1 MTWWQAASP
10 QLLGVVVLLLPGL
23 LVGAA
28 LRLRGTAL
36 LGAAPLLTVAVL
48 AGAAVAASLGGLRF
62 GPLAAAAGTA
72 AAAVASG
79 LAGLVVTAATR
90 RGPGSEPGG
99 GRGTAA
105 AQRAEE
111 RTAAAALAGTAGAA
125 VLAHLSVQ
133 RGLGRPDVVSQTFD
147 ATFHLNAVRW
157 VLDTGDASPWS
168 VARLTA
174 PQGGGFYPSGWHAV
188 TALVASLGPS
198 PVVAANVVVWVVAGV
213 VWPLGCALLVRAVV
227 GARPLL
233 VASGAVLSQAFVALP
248 WLVDRWGVLWPQALG
263 TTLAAAVLGLAALA
277 AGAGPAGVAD
287 RVRAALA
294 AVAGGGGC
302 ALVHPGALLLLLPL
316 LALLL
321 LVSALPQALLPWRA
335 APAQRAVAA
344 LAILGAAAAAA
355 GLAVLWPR
363 TASVRAADWPATR
376 SVPQALWESVSLSPA
391 GSGGSAVA
399 AVLVAAGLLVAA
411 RRTGLRWLVAAHVL
425 LVALD
430 VLAAAVDAPVSQQ
443 LTGFW
448 YNDRFRLAA
457 AVPLTGVPLAVLGAR
472 ALAVAAARAV
482 RRPVAGRLAAGALAA
497 AVLAAA
503 VPQVRG
509 NGDQLGLTNAR
520 AAESPPLSLVDE
532 AEQRFLEDLRRWVP
546 PGDVVAGTPWD
557 GSSSAYALSGV
568 PVLYPHFR
576 GGQPEDWAFLADH
589 LQDAGVDPAVCPAL
603 ERRDVRWVLDAG
615 ELWDPPLLAPAGYT
629 AFRAFQGRPGFEPVA
644 AGGGVTLY
652 RITACR

>member
-36 LGAAPLLTVAVL
+36 LGAAPLLTVTVL
-48 AGAAVAASLGGLRF
+48 AGTGVAASLGGLPF

-72 AAAVASG
+72 AAAVAAG
-79 LAGLVVTAATR
+79 TAGLLVTAATR
-90 RGPGSEPGG
+90 RGPGGRAPADRPGQP
-99 GRGTAA
+99 R
-105 AQRAEE
+105 EE
-111 RTAAAALAGTAGAA
+111 RTALAAAAGAAVAA

-188 TALVASLGPS
+188 TALVSTLGPS

-277 AGAGPAGVAD
+277 AGTGPVGAGD
-287 RVRAALA
+287 RARAALA
-294 AVAGGGGC
+294 AVAGAGGC

-335 APAQRAVAA
+335 TQAQRAVAA
-344 LAILGAAAAAA
+344 LALLGAAAAGA

-363 TASVRAADWPATR
+363 TASVRSADWPATR
-376 SVPQALWESVSLSPA
+376 SVPRALWESLSLSPA
-391 GSGGSAVA
+391 GAGGSAAA
-399 AVLVAAGLLVAA
+399 AVLVAVGLVVAA
-411 RRTGLRWLVAAHVL
+411 RRTGWRWLVAAHVL

-430 VLAAAVDAPVSQQ
+430 VLAAAVDAPLSQQ

-472 ALAVAAARAV
+472 ALAGAAARAA

-576 GGQPEDWAFLADH
+576 GNQPQDWAFLADH

-603 ERRDVRWVLDAG
+603 ERRGVRWVLDAG

-629 AFRAFQGRPGFEPVA
+629 AFRAFRGRPGFEPVA
-644 AGGGVTLY
+644 EGGGVTLY